1 MKRVVSVSL
10 GSSRRDKKVEA
21 SFLGEEFSI
30 ERVGTDGSFEKYA
43 ELLRGLDGK
52 VDCIGLGGIDMY
64 LYAGKRRYVFRD
76 ARKLASNVHRTP
88 VVDGSGLKN
97 TLERETI
104 RYLAKNG
111 ILDFPSSKSL
121 LVCGVDRFGMAE
133 ALFEAGGEVILGDF
147 MFTLGLPVPLHKLR
161 SLKVAAF
168 CLLPIITRLPFKWVY
183 PTGSKQEK
191 IEPKWG
197 KYYSWADVIAGDFH
211 IMRKHLAEDLAGK
224 AIITNTTTD
233 ADTQLLRGRGAK
245 MLVTT
250 TPEFEGRSF
259 GTNVMEGVLVS
270 LSGKHPGELSP
281 SDYME
286 MLSELEWKPRVVD
299 LGEDTNPVPVR
310 DSYAHMKA
318 ACKVKR

>member
-1 MKRVVSVSL
+1 VSL
-10 GSSRRDKKVEA
+10 GSSKRDKKVEA
-21 SFLGEEFSI
+21 EFFGEAFSI
-30 ERVGTDGSFEKYA
+30 ERVGTDGSFDKYA
-43 ELLRGLDGK
+43 ELLREIDGE

-76 ARKLASNVHRTP
+76 ARKLASNVHKTP

-111 ILDFPSSKSL
+111 IIDFARLKSL

-133 ALFEAGGEVILGDF
+133 ALFEAGGQVILGDF
-147 MFTLGLPVPLHKLR
+147 MFTLGLPIPLRRMGSLR
-161 SLKVAAF
+161 AAAF
-168 CLLPIITRLPFKWVY
+168 MLLPLITRLPFKWVY
-183 PTGSKQEK
+183 PTGKKQEEIK
-191 IEPKWG
+191 PKWG
-197 KYYSWADVIAGDFH
+197 KYYAWADIIAGDFH
-211 IMRKHLAEDLAGK
+211 IIRKHLAQDLAGK
-224 AIITNTTTD
+224 TIITNTTTE
-233 ADTQLLRGRGAK
+233 ADTGLLRDRGTK

-250 TPEFEGRSF
+250 TPEFQGRSF

-270 LSGKHPGELSP
+270 LSGKAPDDLSP

-286 MLSELEWKPRVVD
+286 MLSKLEWKPRVVY
-299 LGEDTNPVPVR
+299 LAEDATPVPVP
-310 DSYAHMKA
+310 DPHAHMKA